1 MGVPTS
7 SKAARS
13 LAMAFVGPLR
23 NSHTTLQ
30 NPHLFSR
37 NVLSTGT
44 KALTLSTPSSTSMAA
59 LNPSIHGA
67 AIQYFQSSQLP
78 TIFIAAASLVGL
90 FAMTEGVNNI
100 RAMTKFQIFLLRLY
114 HVTSLLSLCLS
125 LSSLVTSTSATT
137 LLLLSDF
144 STVSNSGLDVYHFL
158 RSNLNFEFLY
168 ARWSFLVSV
177 PFLIVS
183 TTIRTL
189 LQFELFKPNRKLA
202 GWSVAST
209 MTGVL
214 CFVLGYTN
222 TTQHCWPSLWG
233 LTQETMRIVWKR
245 AVCNRQ
251 PLWIASVVSFGVGML
266 LAIRFLLPST
276 VTHDQL
282 ADYDGYT

>member
-1 MGVPTS
+1 MGAPTS
-7 SKAARS
+7 SRAARS
-13 LAMAFVGPLR
+13 LTMAFVGPHR
-23 NSHTTLQ
+23 NSSTALYGRQAVSPSTL
-30 NPHLFSR
+30 PIA
-37 NVLSTGT
+37 T
-44 KALTLSTPSSTSMAA
+44 KALNVPTQSSTSMAA

-67 AIQYFQSSQLP
+67 AVNYFQSSQLP

-100 RAMTKFQIFLLRLY
+100 RSMTKFQIFLLRLY

-144 STVSNSGLDVYHFL
+144 STASYSGMDVYHFL

-168 ARWSFLVSV
+168 ARWSFLISV
-177 PFLIVS
+177 PFVIVS

-189 LQFELFKPNRKLA
+189 LQFELFKPARKLA

-214 CFVLGYTN
+214 CFILGYTN
-222 TTQHCWPSLWG
+222 TTQNCWPSFWG
-233 LTQETMRIVWKR
+233 LTQETLRIVWRR

-251 PLWIASVVSFGVGML
+251 PMFIASVVSFVVGML